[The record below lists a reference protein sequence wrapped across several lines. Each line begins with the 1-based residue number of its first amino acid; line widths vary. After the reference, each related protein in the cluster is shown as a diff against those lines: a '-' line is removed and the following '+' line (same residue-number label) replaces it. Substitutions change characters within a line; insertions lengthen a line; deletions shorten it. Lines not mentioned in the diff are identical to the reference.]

1 MSKTKPNY
9 RETKFG
15 VLPISEIEAII
26 TDNLINV
33 SLYILRNYQKL
44 TIDIKLIKDLHA
56 KLANNL
62 YQEAGDFR
70 KREVQLG
77 NFEPPKFFKIPELI
91 KNWEDDFKER
101 SKFIKSIDDH
111 VEILAWLMHR
121 FLWIHP
127 FFDYNGRISRLLGE
141 IYLLQN
147 NLPINS
153 FKGIK
158 RNQFALSMKEAT
170 INNGNLSGVIKI
182 IKRGF
187 K

>member
-15 VLPISEIEAII
+15 ILPISEIEAII

-33 SLYILRNYQKL
+33 SLYILRNYKEV
-44 TIDIKLIKDLHA
+44 TININLVKDLHS
-56 KLANNL
+56 KLASNL
-62 YQEAGDFR
+62 YSEAGDFR

-77 NFEPPKFFKIPELI
+77 NFEPPKFFKIPELM

-101 SKFIKSIDDH
+101 SNFIKNIDDH
-111 VEILAWLMHR
+111 VEVLAWLMHK

-141 IYLLQN
+141 IYLLKN
-147 NLPINS
+147 NLPVNS
-153 FKGIK
+153 FKGI
-158 RNQFALSMKEAT
+158 RRSEFALAMREAT
-170 INNGNLSGVIKI
+170 FNNGDLNGIIKI
-182 IKRGF
+182 IKRGL